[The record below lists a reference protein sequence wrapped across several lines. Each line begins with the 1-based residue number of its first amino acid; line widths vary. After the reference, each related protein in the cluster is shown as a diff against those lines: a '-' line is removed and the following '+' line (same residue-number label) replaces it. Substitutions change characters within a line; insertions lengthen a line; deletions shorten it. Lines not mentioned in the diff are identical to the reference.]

1 MSVRDVILGLLTLG
15 PAYGHQLLFEI
26 HTRLP
31 HRSTVN
37 PGQVYATLTRL
48 ASSGLIEGAGVSV
61 EQLPLYRLSAPGKA
75 AAESW
80 ICAESDVD
88 VSDWSEVLDVV
99 LLSLTLPGTRTHE
112 TCDGIRSKLAIW
124 STPPAG
130 SADDEGPL
138 IGFVHESRH
147 RHATAVTKW
156 LEDVSKASAETPE
169 VSRGFTPDR
178 PRRGRR
184 PNSVQQLA

>member
-31 HRSTVN
+31 HRATVN

-48 ASSGLIEGAGVSV
+48 ATSGLIEGAGVSTD
-61 EQLPLYRLSAPGKA
+61 QLPLYRLSHEGKTTA
-75 AAESW
+75 QAWLDAESN
-80 ICAESDVD
+80 VD

-99 LLSLTLPGTRTHE
+99 LLSLTLPERRVQRTS
-112 TCDGIRSKLAIW
+112 DGVRRQLAEW
-124 STPPAG
+124 TTSAAG
-130 SADDEGPL
+130 NPDDDGPL
-138 IGFVHESRH
+138 RSLVHESRMG
-147 RHATAVTKW
+147 HAAAVTGW
-156 LEDVSKASAETPE
+156 LEGVTNPSHQNSGVT
-169 VSRGFTPDR
+169 RGFTPDR

-184 PNSVQQLA
+184 PNLVK

>member
-31 HRSTVN
+31 HRATVN

-48 ASSGLIEGAGVSV
+48 ASSELIEGAGVSV
-61 EQLPLYRLSAPGKA
+61 EHLPLYRLSGIGERTAQLWLRG
-75 AAESW
+75 
-80 ICAESDVD
+80 ESDLD

-99 LLSLTLPGTRTHE
+99 LLSLTLPEMRTDE
-112 TCDGIRSKLAIW
+112 TCDGIRRKLAEW
-124 STPPAG
+124 TSATPRVANG
-130 SADDEGPL
+130 ESPL
-138 IGFVHESRH
+138 DSLLHESRK
-147 RHATAVTKW
+147 RHATAVRQW
-156 LEDVSKASAETPE
+156 LDDVSNASADTPD
-169 VSRGFTPDR
+169 VSRGFTPNR

-184 PNSVQQLA
+184 PNLVK